1 MFIAKFIYYS
11 YRTVVKI
18 LLQNKTLNEMVPNV
32 FRCQMDDSFVYFS
45 LNLKFE
51 VVEIRK
57 EYII

>member
-1 MFIAKFIYYS
+1 MFVAKFIYYS

-32 FRCQMDDSFVYFS
+32 FRCQMGDSFVYFS

-57 EYII
+57 ECII